1 MAVIIGVDPHKA
13 AHTAVAIDRT
23 EAELGR
29 AKVRATRKQV
39 PELLSWAEPLG
50 SRTWAIESAGGLG
63 YLLAQQL
70 VAAGETVVD
79 VPATLASRIR
89 VLGTGRSDKN
99 DSNDA
104 LPVAIAA
111 LRAAELRE
119 VVAADH
125 GQVLRLLA
133 KRNIDIG
140 NHRTR
145 VVCRLHNL
153 VMELSPGGIA
163 KELNASDAVAL
174 LECVQPATPVEAA
187 RRDLALELLADVQR
201 LDTQLKESHRRIRSA
216 ITASGTSLTDLF
228 GVGPI
233 IACYL
238 IGFSGDVTRFAS
250 RDRYAAY
257 NGTAPVERS
266 SGGRIVHRVSQRG
279 NRRPNHA
286 LHLAAIC
293 QVRQPHSD
301 GRAYF
306 DRKLAEGKTT
316 KKDAI
321 RSLKRHI
328 SNAVYRQLLSDAR
341 RSST

>member
-1 MAVIIGVDPHKA
+1 
-13 AHTAVAIDRT
+13 
-23 EAELGR
+23 
-29 AKVRATRKQV
+29 
-39 PELLSWAEPLG
+39 
-50 SRTWAIESAGGLG
+50 
-63 YLLAQQL
+63 
-70 VAAGETVVD
+70 
-79 VPATLASRIR
+79 
-89 VLGTGRSDKN
+89 
-99 DSNDA
+99 
-104 LPVAIAA
+104 VAIAA
-111 LRAAELRE
+111 LRAPALRE

-174 LECVQPATPVEAA
+174 LQCVQPATPVEAA

-201 LDTQLKESHRRIRSA
+201 LDDQLKESHRRIRSA
-216 ITASGTSLTDLF
+216 ITASGTSLTELF

-266 SGGRIVHRVSQRG
+266 SGGRIIHRVSQRG
-279 NRRPNHA
+279 NRRLNHA

-293 QVRQPHSD
+293 QIRQPHSD

-306 DRKLAEGKTT
+306 DRKLAEGKTN
-316 KKDAI
+316 KDAI

-328 SNAVYRQLLSDAR
+328 SNAVYRQLLIDAD
-341 RSST
+341 RSSR

>member
-13 AHTAVAIDRT
+13 THTAVAIDRT

-39 PELLSWAEPLG
+39 PQLLSWAEPLG

-99 DSNDA
+99 DPNDA
-104 LPVAIAA
+104 LSVAIAA
-111 LRAAELRE
+111 LRAPALRE

-125 GQVLRLLA
+125 GQVVRLLA

-163 KELNASDAVAL
+163 KELNASDAVGL
-174 LECVQPATPVEAA
+174 LACVQPATPVEAA

-201 LDTQLKESHRRIRSA
+201 LDDQLKESHRRIRSA

-238 IGFSGDVTRFAS
+238 IGFSGDVSRFAS

-279 NRRPNHA
+279 NRRLNHA

-293 QVRQPHSD
+293 QIRQPHSD

-306 DRKLAEGKTT
+306 DRKLAEGKT

-328 SNAVYRQLLSDAR
+328 SNAVYRQLLIDAD
-341 RSST
+341 RSSR